1 MLERSRLA
9 ARELRA
15 GTAGR
20 KPSRSSS
27 RVVSLSNH
35 LPEGGAMSEGK
46 SAMHT
51 EDIELDETTAES
63 VVGGYAIR
71 NITLEQALKQ
81 GCVEIECMHNGS
93 LMRDKKGHEFL
104 IPYKKH

>member
-1 MLERSRLA
+1 
-9 ARELRA
+9 
-15 GTAGR
+15 
-20 KPSRSSS
+20 
-27 RVVSLSNH
+27 
-35 LPEGGAMSEGK
+35 MSEGK

-81 GCVEIECMHNGS
+81 GCVEIECMRNGS

-104 IPYKKH
+104 IPYNKH